1 MSGEPRRR
9 HTAGMKV
16 FVVEDSPL
24 VLERLTKMLGAIPDV
39 DLVGHAADVHEAIAG
54 IYATKPDV
62 VVLDL
67 KLGHGSGFDV
77 LSEVHEREP
86 GIDFYMLSNFASEPY
101 RRHAERLGALG
112 FFDKSKEFERVRDV
126 LAQRAAGHDKT
137 AIHH

>member
-1 MSGEPRRR
+1 
-9 HTAGMKV
+9 MKV
-16 FVVEDSPL
+16 FVVEDSPI

-39 DLVGHAADVHEAIAG
+39 DVVGHAAEVHEAIAG
-54 IYATKPDV
+54 IYATRPEV

-67 KLGHGSGFDV
+67 KLGQGSGFDV

-126 LAQRAAGHDKT
+126 VAQRAAGNDKT
-137 AIHH
+137 SIHH

>member
-1 MSGEPRRR
+1 MSGRPRRR

-16 FVVEDSPL
+16 FVVEDSPI
-24 VLERLTKMLGAIPDV
+24 VRERLTKMLSAIPHV
-39 DLVGHAADVHEAIAG
+39 NVVGYAADVHEAIAG
-54 IYATKPDV
+54 IYATRPEV

-67 KLGHGSGFDV
+67 KLGQGSGFDV

-126 LAQRAAGHDKT
+126 VAQRAAGNDKT
-137 AIHH
+137 SIHH